1 MAVNLQLQNFI
12 LKLQDWGISDVM
24 LPFVLIFTIIY
35 AILHKTKILGEGKKN
50 FNAVVA
56 VVVALLV
63 VIPHISPNN
72 PFSENSDPV
81 NIINKALPQVSLILV
96 AVVFL
101 MIMIGVFGQ
110 DMVFLGLAAPGW
122 ILFFSI
128 AVILIIF
135 GGAAGWWSQ
144 GFLDFLQVEFGD
156 DAIAIAIMFLIFGI
170 IIAWITSEPKDKD
183 KSILNKIGV
192 DTDKIYKK

>member
-1 MAVNLQLQNFI
+1 MAVNLQLENFM
-12 LKLQDWGISDVM
+12 LRLQDWGISDVM

-56 VVVALLV
+56 IVVALLV
-63 VIPHISPNN
+63 VIPHVTHQ
-72 PFSENSDPV
+72 FSEESDPV
-81 NIINKALPQVSLILV
+81 NIINKALPQVSLIIV

-101 MIMIGVFGQ
+101 LIMIGVFGQ

-170 IIAWITSEPKDKD
+170 IVAWITSEPKDKD